1 MGHSSKNLR
10 MERCMPASPLAGI
23 RVLDLSRLLPG
34 PYCTLLLADLGAE
47 VIKIETLLV
56 GDYARTIADFAGQA
70 LFEAV
75 NRNKKS
81 VAINYRNPRG
91 KEILLQ
97 LAQTSDVMIETFRP
111 GAVKRWGIDYEAM
124 AQVNPRIVYCSLSGY
139 GQAGPYTHRAG
150 HDLNYL
156 AISGLLALNGT
167 AGGPPIPPGVQ
178 IADLS
183 GGMLAAIAILATLVG
198 RPSTGRGAFLDVAM
212 IDAVASWA
220 APMAGVI
227 QATSANGQDPRGR
240 MPLSGGLPCY
250 NVYETADGKFISL
263 GALEPHFWTSFC
275 NAIQRSDLFARQ
287 FDTTAIDELTQ
298 LFRQRTREEWLER
311 LREAD
316 ACVEPVKEL
325 DETLRDPHLRQRG
338 LVTEQNTFSSPFRLA
353 AQPDPAPAPALG
365 QHTAEVLKRL
375 GLSDQ
380 EIQELDAAGI
390 IKQEHNS

>member
-1 MGHSSKNLR
+1 ML
-10 MERCMPASPLAGI
+10 ASPLAGI

-47 VIKIETLLV
+47 VIKIETPLV
-56 GDYARTIADFAGQA
+56 GDYARTVADFGGLAM
-70 LFEAV
+70 FEAV
-75 NRNKKS
+75 NRSKKS

-91 KEILLQ
+91 KEIVLQ
-97 LAQTSDVMIETFRP
+97 LTQTSDVMIETFRP
-111 GAVKRWGIDYEAM
+111 GAVKRWGIDYEAVT
-124 AQVNPRIVYCSLSGY
+124 QVNPHIVYCSLSGY
-139 GQAGPYTHRAG
+139 GQAGPYAHRAG

-156 AISGLLALNGT
+156 AIGGLLALNGT
-167 AGGPPIPPGVQ
+167 ADGPPIAPGVQ

-183 GGMLAAIAILATLVG
+183 GGMLAAIAILATLEG
-198 RPSTGRGAFLDVAM
+198 RHSTGRGAFLDVAM

-275 NAIQRSDLFARQ
+275 NAVQRGDLLTRQ

-298 LFRQRTREEWLER
+298 LFRKHTRDEWLER

-325 DETLRDPHLRQRG
+325 EETLRDPHLRQRG
-338 LVTEQNTFSSPFRLA
+338 LVTEQNTFGSPFRFA
-353 AQPDPAPAPALG
+353 ARSAESPAPKLG
-365 QHTAEVLKRL
+365 QHTAEVLKGL
-375 GLSDQ
+375 GLNEE
-380 EIQELDAAGI
+380 EIQELDTAGI
-390 IKQEHNS
+390 IKQENDS